1 MPPKSQWTPSRILTI
16 REKAKTMTAA
26 QLAFE
31 FGTSRNAIIGLCH
44 RHGIMLTA
52 FANMLHPD
60 GNAARAA
67 RRKPKPV
74 VLRNGIIPN
83 IVSKPVLPYRVKP
96 ISPGVWASGGCL
108 AVIGEPRE
116 FRGCCVPVRFGSVYC
131 DSHHMA
137 HYEKARHPVNRH
149 GKA

>member
-1 MPPKSQWTPSRILTI
+1 MPQPIKYPPPTISLI

-52 FANMLHPD
+52 FANMLHPN

-83 IVSKPVLPYRVKP
+83 VESKPVLIDRVKP

-108 AVIGEPRE
+108 AVIGEPKDKIGCCQQTVGDGVYCAAHHAE
-116 FRGCCVPVRFGSVYC
+116 FRVGSIVR
-131 DSHHMA
+131 
-137 HYEKARHPVNRH
+137 ER
-149 GKA
+149 